1 MVGDLAWALAGG
13 GAGWVAARAAL
24 LVTPGVELG
33 TRLPARREQGLGL
46 AMGMV
51 AGYLASRGAGV
62 ELYGLLCSLALI
74 PHALIDLRHRL
85 VYPALVLAS
94 IALALVG
101 RALSGD
107 LASGLFGL
115 LIGCG
120 VLLLFYGLGRAAYGA
135 EVLGGGDVMLASMI
149 GAMAGA
155 ERVLP
160 VLIGGAILGAVWALL
175 LLVTRRASRSS
186 HIPYGAAL
194 CIAAILSLAG
204 G

>member
-1 MVGDLAWALAGG
+1 MIAELAWALAGG
-13 GAGWVAARAAL
+13 GVGLVAARAAL
-24 LVTPGVELG
+24 LVTPGGELG
-33 TRLPARREQGLGL
+33 TGLPSGREQGLGL
-46 AMGMV
+46 AAGMV
-51 AGYLASRGAGV
+51 AGYLASRGPGV
-62 ELYGLLCSLALI
+62 GLHGLLCSLALI

-107 LASGLFGL
+107 VASGLLGL

-120 VLLLFYGLGRAAYGA
+120 ALLLFYGLGRAAYGT
-135 EVLGGGDVMLASMI
+135 EVLGAGDVMLAAMI

-155 ERVLP
+155 ERVIPTLA
-160 VLIGGAILGAVWALL
+160 GGAVLGAVWAVLL
-175 LLVTRRASRSS
+175 LATRRASRSS
-186 HIPYGAAL
+186 HIPYGASL
-194 CIAAILSLAG
+194 CATAILSLAG